1 VSDDRWIKVTEG
13 LAEADRGVELEDRGC
28 SLAVTMLGVD
38 RAAVTITLGSPTGR
52 TSGTDEMARSLD
64 EQQFLIGDGP
74 TVTCRTSDGPV
85 VVEHIMASRGLHP
98 VFAEAAT
105 ALGVSAAFS
114 FPLRV
119 GAGRVGTL
127 TGYRDRPGPLTDGQ
141 YADGLVLASVLTT
154 LLLARMSEA
163 VEVPLDGPDP
173 ALDAQATVQRAAGM
187 VSEQLGLSIVDALV
201 LLRSHA
207 FAHGTTVRDVA
218 DQVLDRSLD
227 LGGQEES

>member
-1 VSDDRWIKVTEG
+1 MDDRWIRIADG
-13 LAEADRGVELEDRGC
+13 LAESERGALLEDRGC
-28 SLAVTMLGVD
+28 SLAVSILGVD
-38 RAAVTITLGSPTGR
+38 RSAVTITLGSTTGR
-52 TSGTDEMARSLD
+52 TSGSDETARSLD
-64 EQQFLIGDGP
+64 EQQYLVGDGP
-74 TVTCRTSDGPV
+74 AIACRTSDWPIMIDDV
-85 VVEHIMASRGLHP
+85 AASVEDSPGFCEVAG
-98 VFAEAAT
+98 